1 MATLQKIRNHGA
13 LLLIIVGLAMLAF
26 ILGDAIN
33 SGSSFLNL
41 KNRKVAVIDGQ
52 DITPEDYQAMI
63 DETTKLLEVQ
73 YNRSNFDEET
83 TVQIREQVWQQMLLD
98 NLLSVQAEKIGLAV
112 TDEEI
117 DQYIE
122 KSKEN
127 LPEEFLESRA
137 FRKSIYVGN
146 LQQKYQ
152 TLVGSLIRPNK
163 LDAEFAYE
171 ARTNMANAQ
180 YVMAP
185 YTLIAD
191 STIEVSDSEIKELY
205 KERKHLFKQK
215 PNREIAYVCFPD
227 APSKQD
233 FADAEK
239 AMKAAQP
246 AFQNFGLDTLE
257 YIKRDID
264 PKSGLMYE
272 QAEYSSVTV
281 PEQYKDF
288 AFGATAQQGAYTELE
303 FKDDTYAMA
312 RIVKCNYY
320 TPDSVKLSMSLVG
333 DSTVPAQDQ
342 WVRMEDLPEHMQD
355 SVKNTP
361 IGQSFTFTNQAGVVN
376 CKVDSLT
383 VPTKKVELAV
393 LKVEVRPSS
402 KSHNAN
408 YNIAKQ
414 FAVNNKTEEEFR
426 AAAEKDGLT
435 VLPQANLLSSAH
447 NVGQLQQS
455 REVVRWAFQAEEE
468 GVVSDV
474 FECADQFVVAV
485 VVEIN
490 DGDYVSLEKAAPQL
504 RPELINRKKAEQL
517 KEQLAGKTMAEAAKI
532 AKAEVANADSITLA
546 SYMFGAAGV
555 EPAALGTALAQ
566 AVNTVSAPIEG
577 NQGVLVVKTTA
588 KMKAPGTEKMDV
600 KAEKLQ
606 LKQRYAYAAY
616 QALNILERKA
626 DIEDNRGMFY

>member
-1 MATLQKIRNHGA
+1 MASLQRIRNHGA
-13 LLLIIVGLAMLAF
+13 LLIIIVGLAMLAF

-41 KNRKVAVIDGQ
+41 KNRKVAVIEGQ

-98 NLLSVQAEKIGLAV
+98 KLLSKQAGKIGLAV

-117 DQYIE
+117 DQFIE
-122 KSKEN
+122 KNRSN
-127 LPEEFLESRA
+127 LPEEFIESQA
-137 FRKSIYVGN
+137 FRKSIYVEN
-146 LQQKYQ
+146 LQRKYQ
-152 TLVGSLIRPNK
+152 TLVQSLIRPNAI
-163 LDAEFAYE
+163 DAEFAYA

-185 YTLIAD
+185 YSAIAD
-191 STIEVSDSEIKELY
+191 STIEVSDNELKALY

-215 PNREIAYVCFPD
+215 PNREIAYICFAD

-233 FADAEK
+233 FEDAEN

-246 AFQNFGLDTLE
+246 AFQNNGLDTLE

-272 QAEYSSVTV
+272 QSEYSSVTV

-288 AFGATAQQGAYTELE
+288 AFGAAVQQGAFTEIE
-303 FKDDTYAMA
+303 FADDTYSMA
-312 RIVKCNYY
+312 RIVRCNYF
-320 TPDSVKLSMSLVG
+320 TPDSVKLTMSLVG
-333 DSTVPAQDQ
+333 DTTVPAQEQ
-342 WVRMEDLPEHMQD
+342 WVRMEELPQFLKD
-355 SVKNTP
+355 SINNTP
-361 IGQSFTFTNQAGVVN
+361 VGQHFVMKNQGRDVAYL
-376 CKVDSLT
+376 VDSLT
-383 VPTKKVELAV
+383 TPTRKVELAV

-408 YNIAKQ
+408 YNVAKQ
-414 FAVNNKTEEEFR
+414 FAVNNKTEEDFR
-426 AAAEKDGLT
+426 ATAEKDGLT
-435 VLPQANLLSSAH
+435 VLPQSNLQSSAH
-447 NVGQLQQS
+447 NIGQLQQS

-474 FECADQFVVAV
+474 FECGNQFVVAV

-490 DGDYVSLEKAAPQL
+490 DGDYASLEKVAPQL
-504 RPELINRKKAEQL
+504 RSELINRKKAEQL
-517 KEQLAGKTMAEAAKI
+517 TEQLAGKSLAEAAKI
-532 AKAEVANADSITLA
+532 AKVEVANADSITLS
-546 SYMFGAAGV
+546 SYMFGGAGM
-555 EPAALGTALAQ
+555 EPAALGVALAQ
-566 AVNTVSAPIEG
+566 AVNTVSAPVEG

-588 KMKAPGTEKMDV
+588 KMKAPDAAPMNLKTEKQN
-600 KAEKLQ
+600 L
-606 LKQRYAYAAY
+606 LQRYGYAAY

-626 DIEDNRGMFY
+626 DIKDNRGMFY

>member
-1 MATLQKIRNHGA
+1 MASLQRIRNHGA
-13 LLLIIVGLAMLAF
+13 LLIIIVGLAMLAF

-41 KNRKVAVIDGQ
+41 KNRKVAVIEGQ

-98 NLLSVQAEKIGLAV
+98 KLLSKQAGKIGLAV

-117 DQYIE
+117 DQFIE
-122 KSKEN
+122 KNRSN
-127 LPEEFLESRA
+127 LPEEFIESQA
-137 FRKSIYVGN
+137 FRKSIYVEN
-146 LQQKYQ
+146 LQRKYQ
-152 TLVGSLIRPNK
+152 TLVQSLIRPNAI
-163 LDAEFAYE
+163 DAEFAYA

-185 YTLIAD
+185 YSAIAD
-191 STIEVSDSEIKELY
+191 STIEVSDNELKALY

-215 PNREIAYVCFPD
+215 PNREIAYICFAD

-233 FADAEK
+233 FEDAEN

-246 AFQNFGLDTLE
+246 AFQNNGLDTLE

-272 QAEYSSVTV
+272 QSEYSSVTV

-288 AFGATAQQGAYTELE
+288 AFGAAVQQGAFTEIE
-303 FKDDTYAMA
+303 FADDTYSMA
-312 RIVKCNYY
+312 RIVRCNYF
-320 TPDSVKLSMSLVG
+320 TPDSVKLTMSLVG
-333 DSTVPAQDQ
+333 DTTVPAQEQ
-342 WVRMEDLPEHMQD
+342 WVRMEELPQFLKD
-355 SVKNTP
+355 SINNTP
-361 IGQSFTFTNQAGVVN
+361 VGQHFVMKNQGRDVAYQ
-376 CKVDSLT
+376 VDSLT
-383 VPTKKVELAV
+383 TPTRKVELAV

-408 YNIAKQ
+408 YNVAKQ
-414 FAVNNKTEEEFR
+414 FAVNNKTEEDFR
-426 AAAEKDGLT
+426 ATAEKDGLT
-435 VLPQANLLSSAH
+435 VLPQSNLQSSAH
-447 NVGQLQQS
+447 NIGQLQQS

-474 FECADQFVVAV
+474 FECGNQFVVAV

-490 DGDYVSLEKAAPQL
+490 DGDYASLEKVAPQL
-504 RPELINRKKAEQL
+504 RSELINRKKAEQL
-517 KEQLAGKTMAEAAKI
+517 TEQLAGKSLAEAAKI
-532 AKAEVANADSITLA
+532 AKVEVANADSITLS
-546 SYMFGAAGV
+546 SYMFGGAGM
-555 EPAALGTALAQ
+555 EPAALGVALAQ
-566 AVNTVSAPIEG
+566 AVNTVSAPVEG

-588 KMKAPGTEKMDV
+588 KMKAPDAAPMNLKTEKQN
-600 KAEKLQ
+600 L
-606 LKQRYAYAAY
+606 LQRYGYAAY

-626 DIEDNRGMFY
+626 DIKDNRGMFY

>member
-1 MATLQKIRNHGA
+1 
-13 LLLIIVGLAMLAF
+13 MLAF

-41 KNRKVAVIDGQ
+41 KNRKVAVIEGQ

-63 DETTKLLEVQ
+63 DETTRLLEVQ

-98 NLLSVQAEKIGLAV
+98 KLLSKQADKIGLAV

-117 DQYIE
+117 DQFIE
-122 KSKEN
+122 KNRSN
-127 LPEEFLESRA
+127 LPEEFIESQA
-137 FRKSIYVGN
+137 FRKSIYVEN
-146 LQQKYQ
+146 LQRKYQ
-152 TLVGSLIRPNK
+152 TLVQSLIRPNAI
-163 LDAEFAYE
+163 DAEFAYA

-185 YTLIAD
+185 YSAIAD
-191 STIEVSDSEIKELY
+191 STIEVSDNELKALY

-215 PNREIAYVCFPD
+215 PNREIAYICFAD

-233 FADAEK
+233 FEDAEN

-246 AFQNFGLDTLE
+246 AFQNNGLDTLE

-288 AFGATAQQGAYTELE
+288 AFGAAVQQGAFTEIE
-303 FKDDTYAMA
+303 FADDTYSMA
-312 RIVKCNYY
+312 RIVRCNYF
-320 TPDSVKLSMSLVG
+320 TPDSVKLTMSLVG
-333 DSTVPAQDQ
+333 DTTVPAQEQ
-342 WVRMEDLPEHMQD
+342 WVRMEELPQFLKD
-355 SVKNTP
+355 SINNTP
-361 IGQSFTFTNQAGVVN
+361 VGQHFVMKNQGRDVAYQ
-376 CKVDSLT
+376 VDSLT
-383 VPTKKVELAV
+383 TPTRKVELAV

-408 YNIAKQ
+408 YNVAKQ
-414 FAVNNKTEEEFR
+414 FAVNNKTEEDFR
-426 AAAEKDGLT
+426 ATAEKDGLT
-435 VLPQANLLSSAH
+435 VLPQSNLQSSAH
-447 NVGQLQQS
+447 NIGQLQQS

-474 FECADQFVVAV
+474 FECGNQFVVAV

-490 DGDYVSLEKAAPQL
+490 DGDYASLEKVAPQL
-504 RPELINRKKAEQL
+504 RSELINRKKAEQL
-517 KEQLAGKTMAEAAKI
+517 TEQLAGKSLAEAAKI
-532 AKAEVANADSITLA
+532 AKVEVANADSITLS
-546 SYMFGAAGV
+546 SYMFGGAGM
-555 EPAALGTALAQ
+555 EPAALGVALAQ
-566 AVNTVSAPIEG
+566 AVNTVSAPVEG

-588 KMKAPGTEKMDV
+588 KMKAPDAAPMNL
-600 KAEKLQ
+600 KAEKQNL
-606 LKQRYAYAAY
+606 LQRYGYAAY

-626 DIEDNRGMFY
+626 DIKDNRGMFY